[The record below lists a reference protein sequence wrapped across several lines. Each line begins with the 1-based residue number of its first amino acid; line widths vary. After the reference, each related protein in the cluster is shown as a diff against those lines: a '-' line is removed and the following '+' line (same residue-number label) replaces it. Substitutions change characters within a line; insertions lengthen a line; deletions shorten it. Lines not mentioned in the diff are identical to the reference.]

1 MATIKKAF
9 APIISVLSAAM
20 LADPEATIA
29 SIFDEVEGLAA
40 AKTGAGGGKAS
51 TFHRNDDGVVVA
63 VKCYYLN
70 KWLHLGAEG
79 VEFGEKKSSA
89 SGLNS
94 MCKFG
99 TSQWTKQN
107 NAAKKAKTDLLAEV
121 AAGTVDGADVPEAL
135 IAIDQAREA
144 ILPLPGE
151 YQGFETLEECLND
164 AEENGYE
171 VA

>member
-20 LADPEATIA
+20 QADPDATIA
-29 SIFDEVEGLAA
+29 SVFDEVEGLAA

-63 VKCYYLN
+63 VKCYYLD
-70 KWLHLGAEG
+70 KWLHLGAPG

-94 MCKFG
+94 MCKHG
-99 TSQWTKQN
+99 MSNWTKQN
-107 NAAKKAKTDLLAEV
+107 NAAKKEKEELLTRVSEKEVDASEVPNELKAIAERKD
-121 AAGTVDGADVPEAL
+121 AIVPLEG
-135 IAIDQAREA
+135 D
-144 ILPLPGE
+144 
-151 YQGFETLEECLND
+151 YQGFETLEECLAD
-164 AEENGYE
+164 AEENGYT
-171 VA
+171 V